1 MKYKVGDV
9 VKVKSLKWYEEN
21 KDVRGDIYMRTSNH
35 SKIIFNSIMANFCG
49 KNVTI
54 KNELGYKYSIE
65 EDGHGWC
72 FTDDMFEE
80 RIPKEVVEEVKLVYK
95 TASVEF
101 KSVLED
107 TFGKEL
113 FVEDIR
119 DKVKTVPDSIRAY
132 RINHSDVGGTSIY
145 LSKKHAEYID
155 AYVTALYV
163 SDSLNEGWE
172 PNWQDP
178 SEDKFVVYN
187 NMGEYCVESLN
198 SDRYL
203 DICFKSES
211 LAEYFIKQFPDICKI
226 LYGGTK

>member
-1 MKYKVGDV
+1 MKYKVSDV
-9 VKVKSLKWYEEN
+9 VKIKSLKWYEEN
-21 KDVRGDIYMRTSNH
+21 KDVRGDIYIRLSNH

-54 KNELGYKYSIE
+54 KNELGYKYLIE
-65 EDGHGWC
+65 EDGHGWF

-80 RIPKEVVEEVKLVYK
+80 SIPKEVVEEVKLVYK

-107 TFGKEL
+107 TFGKEF

-119 DKVKTVPDSIRAY
+119 EKIKTVPDSIRTY
-132 RINHSDVGGTSIY
+132 RINHSDVGGTTIY

-163 SDSLNEGWE
+163 SDALNDFWSPDWNNMLEMKWSIG
-172 PNWQDP
+172 
-178 SEDKFVVYN
+178 YN
-187 NMGEYCVESLN
+187 NMNKSFESVCN
-198 SDRYL
+198 NAHNWGA
-203 DICFKSES
+203 ICFKSKS
-211 LAEYFIKQFPDICKI
+211 LAEYFIKQFPDICKTI
-226 LYGGTK
+226 YQ